1 MRLKIIRKF
10 ATFFTFEKA
19 ASVGIF
25 LKTEIQPDC
34 MLGVWEI
41 TEDYQTLR
49 SLVKLD
55 RQERARLSS
64 FRSETRKLEWL
75 SVRALIKSMKGDRA
89 KITYNSENKP
99 FLNGGKGNISISHS
113 RNLTAILVSP
123 DKRVGIDLEYMSG
136 KISKLGHKF
145 MNSRESITK
154 KASEKKFHL
163 YLHWC
168 AKEALYKICDKQ
180 DVNFR
185 EGITIL
191 PFEPEDNGFIRGHVV
206 NSVGEEDFD
215 LEYLHHEN
223 YALVWCCKK

>member
-1 MRLKIIRKF
+1 M
-10 ATFFTFEKA
+10 
-19 ASVGIF
+19 GIF

-34 MLGVWEI
+34 LLGVWEI
-41 TEDYQTLR
+41 TEDYDTLR
-49 SLVKLD
+49 SMVVLD
-55 RQERARLSS
+55 RDERSRLAS
-64 FRSETRKLEWL
+64 FRSLSRKLEWL
-75 SVRALIKSMKGDRA
+75 SVRALIKSMKGRQV
-89 KITYNSENKP
+89 KITYNEENKP
-99 FLNGGKGNISISHS
+99 FLTGGGNISISHS

-145 MNSRESITK
+145 MNEREKLTRD
-154 KASEKKFHL
+154 ASNKKFHL

-168 AKEALYKICDKQ
+168 AKEALFKICDKQ

-206 NSVGEEDFD
+206 NSAGEELFD

-223 YALVWCCKK
+223 YALVWSCKK

>member
-1 MRLKIIRKF
+1 M
-10 ATFFTFEKA
+10 
-19 ASVGIF
+19 GIF

-34 MLGVWEI
+34 LLGVWEI
-41 TEDYQTLR
+41 TEEYDELR
-49 SLVKLD
+49 SMVYLD
-55 RQERARLSS
+55 RAEKARLAS
-64 FRSETRKLEWL
+64 FRSLSRKLEWL
-75 SVRALIKSMKGDRA
+75 SVRALIKSMKGQQA
-89 KITYNSENKP
+89 KITYNEENKP
-99 FLNGGKGNISISHS
+99 YLCGGGNISISHS

-145 MNSRESITK
+145 MNERERLTEN
-154 KASEKKFHL
+154 AEEQKFHL

-185 EGITIL
+185 EGITIH
-191 PFEPEDNGFIRGHVV
+191 PFEPEDNGFIRGHVL
-206 NSVGEEDFD
+206 NSAGEELFD

-223 YALVWCCKK
+223 YALVWSCKK

>member
-1 MRLKIIRKF
+1 
-10 ATFFTFEKA
+10 
-19 ASVGIF
+19 
-25 LKTEIQPDC
+25 

-41 TEDYQTLR
+41 TEDYDTLY
-49 SLVKLD
+49 SMVKLD
-55 RQERARLSS
+55 RSEKARLAS
-64 FRSETRKLEWL
+64 FRSTSRKLEWL
-75 SVRALIKSMKGDRA
+75 SVRALIKSMKGDKA
-89 KITYNSENKP
+89 KIVYNSENKP
-99 FLNGGKGNISISHS
+99 FLYKTGGNISISHS

-145 MNSRESITK
+145 MNSNESLTRDVRK
-154 KASEKKFHL
+154 KKFHL

-191 PFEPEDNGFIRGHVV
+191 PFEPEDNGFIRGHIV
-206 NSVGEEDFD
+206 NSIGEEDFD
-215 LEYLHHEN
+215 LEYLYYEN

>member
-1 MRLKIIRKF
+1 
-10 ATFFTFEKA
+10 
-19 ASVGIF
+19 
-25 LKTEIQPDC
+25 

-41 TEDYQTLR
+41 TEDYKTLR
-49 SLVKLD
+49 SMVKLD
-55 RQERARLSS
+55 RAEMARLSS
-64 FRSETRKLEWL
+64 FRSLSRKLEWL
-75 SVRALIKSMKGDRA
+75 SVRALIKSMKGSQA

-99 FLNGGKGNISISHS
+99 FLDDGAGNISISHS

-145 MNSRESITK
+145 LNEREKLT
-154 KASEKKFHL
+154 ENPVQKKFHL

-180 DVNFR
+180 DVNFK

-191 PFEPEDNGFIRGHVV
+191 PFEPEDNGFLRGQVV
-206 NSVGEEDFD
+206 NSAGEEIFD

-223 YALVWCCKK
+223 YSLVWCCKK

>member
-1 MRLKIIRKF
+1 M
-10 ATFFTFEKA
+10 
-19 ASVGIF
+19 GIF

-34 MLGVWEI
+34 LLGVWEI
-41 TEDYQTLR
+41 TEDYDTLR
-49 SLVKLD
+49 SMVVLD
-55 RQERARLSS
+55 RDERSRLAS
-64 FRSETRKLEWL
+64 FRSLSRKLEWL
-75 SVRALIKSMKGDRA
+75 SVRALIKSMKGRQV
-89 KITYNSENKP
+89 KITYNEENKP
-99 FLNGGKGNISISHS
+99 YLTGGGNISISHS

-145 MNSRESITK
+145 MNEREKLTQN
-154 KASEKKFHL
+154 ASSKKFHL

-168 AKEALYKICDKQ
+168 AKEALFKICDKQ

-206 NSVGEEDFD
+206 NSAGEELFD

-223 YALVWCCKK
+223 YALVWSCKK

>member
-1 MRLKIIRKF
+1 M
-10 ATFFTFEKA
+10 
-19 ASVGIF
+19 GIF

-34 MLGVWEI
+34 LLGVWEI
-41 TEDYQTLR
+41 TEDYDTLR
-49 SLVKLD
+49 SMVVLD
-55 RQERARLSS
+55 REERSRLAS
-64 FRSETRKLEWL
+64 FRSLSRKLEWL
-75 SVRALIKSMKGDRA
+75 SVRALIKSMKGRQV
-89 KITYNSENKP
+89 KITYNEENKP
-99 FLNGGKGNISISHS
+99 FLSGGGNISISHS

-145 MNSRESITK
+145 MNEREKLTRD
-154 KASEKKFHL
+154 ASNKKFHL

-168 AKEALYKICDKQ
+168 AKEALFKICDKQ

-206 NSVGEEDFD
+206 NSAGEELFD

-223 YALVWCCKK
+223 YALVWSCKK

>member
-1 MRLKIIRKF
+1 M
-10 ATFFTFEKA
+10 
-19 ASVGIF
+19 GIF

-34 MLGVWEI
+34 LLGVWEI
-41 TEDYQTLR
+41 TEDYDTLH
-49 SLVKLD
+49 SLVRLNK
-55 RQERARLSS
+55 EEKARLAS
-64 FRSETRKLEWL
+64 FRSLSRKLEWL
-75 SVRALIKSMKGDRA
+75 SVRALIKSMKGHDA
-89 KITYNSENKP
+89 KITYNAENKP
-99 FLNGGKGNISISHS
+99 YLNGGSGNISISHS

-145 MNSRESITK
+145 MNSKEMLTENINDR
-154 KASEKKFHL
+154 KFHL

-168 AKEALYKICDKQ
+168 AKEALYKICNKQ

-191 PFEPEDNGFIRGHVV
+191 PFEPEDNGFLRGHVV
-206 NSVGEEDFD
+206 NSAGEEIFD

-223 YALVWCCKK
+223 YSLVWCCKK

>member
-1 MRLKIIRKF
+1 M
-10 ATFFTFEKA
+10 
-19 ASVGIF
+19 GIF

-34 MLGVWEI
+34 LLGVWEI
-41 TEDYQTLR
+41 TEDYDTLR
-49 SLVKLD
+49 SMVVLD
-55 RQERARLSS
+55 REERSRLAS
-64 FRSETRKLEWL
+64 FRSLSRKLEWL
-75 SVRALIKSMKGDRA
+75 SVRALIKSMKGRQV
-89 KITYNSENKP
+89 KITYNEENKP
-99 FLNGGKGNISISHS
+99 FLTGGGNISISHS

-145 MNSRESITK
+145 MNEREKLTRNTSN
-154 KASEKKFHL
+154 KKFHL

-168 AKEALYKICDKQ
+168 AKEALFKICDKQ

-185 EGITIL
+185 EGITIF

-206 NSVGEEDFD
+206 NSAGEELFD

-223 YALVWCCKK
+223 YALVWSCKK

>member
-1 MRLKIIRKF
+1 M
-10 ATFFTFEKA
+10 
-19 ASVGIF
+19 GIF
-25 LKTEIQPDC
+25 LKTEIQPEC
-34 MLGVWEI
+34 LLGVWEI
-41 TEDYQTLR
+41 TEEYDEIR
-49 SLVKLD
+49 SMVYLD
-55 RQERARLSS
+55 RAEKARLAS
-64 FRSETRKLEWL
+64 FRSLSRKLEWL
-75 SVRALIKSMKGDRA
+75 SVRALIKSMKGQQA
-89 KITYNSENKP
+89 KITYNEENKP
-99 FLNGGKGNISISHS
+99 FLGGGGNISISHS

-145 MNSRESITK
+145 MNERERLTENS
-154 KASEKKFHL
+154 AVQKFHL

-206 NSVGEEDFD
+206 NSAGEELFD

-223 YALVWCCKK
+223 YALVWSCKK

>member
-1 MRLKIIRKF
+1 
-10 ATFFTFEKA
+10 
-19 ASVGIF
+19 
-25 LKTEIQPDC
+25 

-41 TEDYQTLR
+41 TEDYDTLYSMVR
-49 SLVKLD
+49 LNKSEK
-55 RQERARLSS
+55 ARLAS
-64 FRSETRKLEWL
+64 FRSISRKLEWL
-75 SVRALIKSMKGDRA
+75 SVRALIRSMKGDNA
-89 KITYNSENKP
+89 KISYNSENKP
-99 FLNGGKGNISISHS
+99 FLNDGGNISISHS
-113 RNLTAILVSP
+113 RNLTSILVSP

-145 MNSRESITK
+145 MNSNEKLTEQIRR
-154 KASEKKFHL
+154 KKFHL

-191 PFEPEDNGFIRGHVV
+191 PFEPEDNGFIRGHVI
-206 NSVGEEDFD
+206 NSAGEEDFD
-215 LEYLHHEN
+215 LEYLHHDN